1 MAADYQMGDLYETVQ
16 EGKWTIEKLKTLSAM
31 VYSDDNNNKHIVYT
45 TLTQP
50 LLTADGD
57 FVEVGML
64 RIGTRLKHAGKVNAI
79 VLSGERKVYD
89 FQTTGGNRYYA
100 NGFIAHG
107 AYSNE
112 GV

>member
-1 MAADYQMGDLYETVQ
+1 M
-16 EGKWTIEKLKTLSAM
+16 
-31 VYSDDNNNKHIVYT
+31 
-45 TLTQP
+45 
-50 LLTADGD
+50 TAEGD